1 MEAPATPP
9 SRAGTPPLLTAPRP
23 CSIARALEIVGER
36 WSLLVIR
43 EVTLGVRRFDAIQAA
58 TGAPRAVLTDRLAN
72 LVRAGVLDRVSYR
85 EDGTRARPEYRLTQ
99 AGRELS
105 PVLTALRQWGDRH
118 LSDEAGPPATFTHV
132 GCGAPVRVQHVCAA
146 GHLIDDPREV
156 VRTTREPSATENPA
170 DGTPADE
177 TPRTETPTD
186 LRPASPAT

>member
-1 MEAPATPP
+1 MEAPAVRP
-9 SRAGTPPLLTAPRP
+9 SRAGTPPPLTAPRP
-23 CSIARALEIVGER
+23 CSIARALDIVGER

-72 LVRAGVLDRVSYR
+72 LVRAGILDRVSYR

-118 LSDEAGPPATFTHV
+118 LSDEAGPPATFTHAE
-132 GCGAPVRVQHVCAA
+132 CGAPVRVQHICAD
-146 GHLIDDPREV
+146 GHLIDDTREV
-156 VRTTREPSATENPA
+156 IRETRA
-170 DGTPADE
+170 
-177 TPRTETPTD
+177 TPTAEA
-186 LRPASPAT
+186 PQPEHQQPTAP

>member
-146 GHLIDDPREV
+146 GHLIDDAREV
-156 VRTTREPSATENPA
+156 VRATREPTATA
-170 DGTPADE
+170 TPADE
-177 TPRTETPTD
+177 TPTDETPHAEPHTG
-186 LRPASPAT
+186 LHPASPAT

>member
-9 SRAGTPPLLTAPRP
+9 IRAGTPPLLTAPRT
-23 CSIARALEIVGER
+23 CSIARALDIVGER

-72 LVRAGVLDRVSYR
+72 LVRAGILERVSYR

-118 LSDEAGPPATFTHV
+118 LSDEAGPPATFTHA
-132 GCGAPVRVQHVCAA
+132 GCGAPVRVQHICAA
-146 GHLIDDPREV
+146 GHLIDDTREV
-156 VRTTREPSATENPA
+156 VRETRE
-170 DGTPADE
+170 TPHPETPHPE
-177 TPRTETPTD
+177 TPRATD
-186 LRPASPAT
+186 PPAASPAS